1 MKAVESEP
9 YVVVE
14 KTCDYVYSVRL
25 CRGPNNFFSY
35 LMISA
40 VADALE
46 QLDDNDDCRVVVL
59 CAEGKNF
66 CAGADFSGSA
76 PAYSTADLYGAAER
90 LFRTRKPII
99 AAVQGAAIGG
109 GLGLAMGADF
119 RVMSTET
126 RVSANFSRLG
136 FHHGFGLSITLPRAI
151 GEQRAAELLMTGR
164 RIDGAVAHSLGLAD
178 RLADPE
184 DLLKET
190 LELAN
195 EIALSAPLAVE
206 SIRATLRG
214 NIADQVHTAA
224 QHEMAEQL
232 RLRQTDDFAEGAK
245 AMAERRT
252 PSFKRS

>member
-1 MKAVESEP
+1 MNTVEFEP
-9 YVVVE
+9 YVVTE
-14 KTCDYVYSVRL
+14 KTGDYVYSIRL

-46 QLDDNDDCRVVVL
+46 QLDGNDDCRVVVL

-109 GLGLAMGADF
+109 GLGLAMAADF
-119 RVMSTET
+119 RVVSAES
-126 RVSANFSRLG
+126 RLSANFSRLG
-136 FHHGFGLSITLPRAI
+136 FHHGFGLSVTLPRAI

-164 RIDGAVAHSLGLAD
+164 RLDGVTAHAIGLAD
-178 RLADPE
+178 RLVSSE
-184 DLLKET
+184 NLIRET
-190 LELAN
+190 HDFAH

-214 NIADQVHTAA
+214 NIADLVHDAT
-224 QHEMAEQL
+224 QHEMTEQL
-232 RLRQTDDFAEGAK
+232 RLRHTNDFAEGAK

-252 PSFKRS
+252 PNFNRS

>member
-1 MKAVESEP
+1 MNAVESEP

-99 AAVQGAAIGG
+99 AVVQGVAIGG
-109 GLGLAMGADF
+109 GLGLAMAADF
-119 RVMSTET
+119 RVVSTET
-126 RVSANFSRLG
+126 RISANFSRLG
-136 FHHGFGLSITLPRAI
+136 FHHGFGLSVTLPRAI
-151 GEQRAAELLMTGR
+151 GEQRSAVLLMTGR
-164 RIDGAVAHSLGLAD
+164 RIVGAVAYSLGLAG
-178 RLADPE
+178 RLIGPGN
-184 DLLKET
+184 LLKET
-190 LELAN
+190 LELAS

-206 SIRATLRG
+206 SVRATLRG
-214 NIADQVHTAA
+214 NIADLVHAA
-224 QHEMAEQL
+224 TQHEMAEQL
-232 RLRQTDDFAEGAK
+232 RLRQTNDFAEGAK

-252 PSFKRS
+252 PNFKRS

>member
-1 MKAVESEP
+1 MNTVESEP
-9 YVVVE
+9 YVVIE
-14 KTCDYVYSVRL
+14 RTSDYVYSVRL

-40 VADALE
+40 IADALE
-46 QLDDNDDCRVVVL
+46 RLDDYDDCRVVVL

-109 GLGLAMGADF
+109 GLGLAMAADF
-119 RVMSTET
+119 RVVSTET
-126 RVSANFSRLG
+126 RISANFSRLG
-136 FHHGFGLSITLPRAI
+136 FHHGFGLSVTLPRVI

-164 RIDGAVAHSLGLAD
+164 RIDGSAAYALGLAD
-178 RLADPE
+178 RLADAE
-184 DLLKET
+184 NLLDET

-214 NIADQVHTAA
+214 NIADKVHVAT

-252 PSFKRS
+252 PNFKRS

>member
-1 MKAVESEP
+1 MNTVDSEP
-9 YVVVE
+9 YVDIE
-14 KTCDYVYSVRL
+14 KFCDHVYSIRL
-25 CRGPNNFFSY
+25 CRGPNNFFSF

-40 VADALE
+40 VAGALE
-46 QLDDNDDCRVVVL
+46 ELDNNDDCRVVVL

-90 LFRTRKPII
+90 LFRTRKPIV

-109 GLGLAMGADF
+109 GLGLAMAADF
-119 RVMSTET
+119 RVVTTET

-136 FHHGFGLSITLPRAI
+136 FHHGFGLSVTLPRAI

-164 RIDGAVAHSLGLAD
+164 RIDGAAAYSCGLAD
-178 RLADPE
+178 RLANPGN
-184 DLLKET
+184 LLDES
-190 LELAN
+190 LELAK

-214 NIADQVHTAA
+214 NIADQVHAA
-224 QHEMAEQL
+224 TQHEMAEQL

-252 PSFKRS
+252 PNFKRS